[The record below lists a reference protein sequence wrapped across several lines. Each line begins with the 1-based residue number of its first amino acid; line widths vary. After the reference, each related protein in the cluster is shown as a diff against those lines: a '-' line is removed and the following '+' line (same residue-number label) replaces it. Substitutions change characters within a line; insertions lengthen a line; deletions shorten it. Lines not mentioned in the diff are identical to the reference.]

1 MAEQRS
7 IVSGE
12 GDMGGS
18 MRLGS
23 YPAELKRGSIV
34 AHLYGR
40 TKVSERH
47 RHRYEVNNGY
57 RDQLEKAGIVF
68 SGLSPD
74 RNLVEYIELPTE
86 EHPFFV
92 GTQAHPEFT
101 SRPTKANPLFSG
113 LVQAAI
119 EHYKSTHR
127 TVRTTG
133 RKKPAARRT
142 RTSTK
147 RGSRK
152 SAQAG
157 AVTVSE

>member
-1 MAEQRS
+1 M
-7 IVSGE
+7 
-12 GDMGGS
+12 
-18 MRLGS
+18 
-23 YPAELKRGSIV
+23 
-34 AHLYGR
+34 
-40 TKVSERH
+40 
-47 RHRYEVNNGY
+47 NNGY